1 MIDPCRLSV
10 NGFSEFLLVHLH
22 NKWMSL
28 DPVWLE
34 ALAFFLLVAVILPL
48 ILELIDQPVDSS
60 FFPPPEGS
68 GTGQSCQSLLKKL
81 QERGRLATVSPV
93 DALSNPAYGAL
104 SAKVPNGSIA
114 QGFVEQV
121 SDEETVRFRRYAF
134 NQ

>member
-68 GTGQSCQSLLKKL
+68 GDRPILSVTSKKAARARPISYSLS
-81 QERGRLATVSPV
+81 R
-93 DALSNPAYGAL
+93 
-104 SAKVPNGSIA
+104 
-114 QGFVEQV
+114 
-121 SDEETVRFRRYAF
+121 
-134 NQ
+134 